1 MNEENKDYDG
11 GDTVER
17 RLIRLESKLV
27 RGFEELGVDLDV
39 KRKWLTVDNL
49 SKSVEITTMGR
60 SLLVI
65 QQKMKEEG
73 ASNYGDWY
81 SVFYRGDEV
90 ARVLFDPPA

>member
-1 MNEENKDYDG
+1 MNDENIDRA
-11 GDTVER
+11 GDETVER

-65 QQKMKEEG
+65 QQKMKEKG
-73 ASNYGDWY
+73 ASNYGEWY
-81 SVFYRGDEV
+81 KVFYRGGEV
-90 ARVLFDPPA
+90 ARVLFDPPG